1 MGDRGFP
8 LDENNIDVYLSHTSI
23 GLLLRGGRLLRGG
36 MLKSQIQLVIR
47 IIILDVLESK
57 EDKPKDAPEPE
68 TEEPRAGNP
77 KFKTATKARKLVNNL
92 VNFLWVGWSVG
103 RLVGLS

>member
-1 MGDRGFP
+1 MAVSGVSMITEPEHERKYSRKKCSARAQ
-8 LDENNIDVYLSHTSI
+8 LESV
-23 GLLLRGGRLLRGG
+23 GG